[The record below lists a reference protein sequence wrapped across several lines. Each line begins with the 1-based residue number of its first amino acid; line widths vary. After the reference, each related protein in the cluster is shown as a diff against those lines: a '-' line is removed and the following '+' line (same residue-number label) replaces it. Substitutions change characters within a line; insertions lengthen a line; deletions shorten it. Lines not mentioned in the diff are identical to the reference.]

1 MHGKA
6 PDLSKPISSVKGIG
20 PAKNNAFAER
30 GINTISDLVNH
41 YPRKYLDRTNVTQI
55 SKIKNKMHVNLV
67 GTIEASGMVQGRKR
81 QFFKAILKD
90 KSGIVTLTWFRGA
103 RYMNQSVKKG
113 DYLAITGKV
122 EFYNGL
128 QIIHPEY
135 DKLNIEDDPLNSGII
150 TPLYSI
156 SAELKKNRIDSRFLR
171 KTISNIFKNI
181 KEIPDFFERDILENK
196 KLISLDESLRQIH
209 FPANKQKLKSA
220 IKRLKFNEHFF
231 FQLSMIAK
239 RSLIKKLPSKSF
251 KKTGIQTKLIFNN
264 IEFELTGAQK
274 RVLKEIKDDLSHS
287 YAMNRLLQGDVGSGK
302 TIVSILASA
311 IAVSNKAQ
319 VAIMAPTEILAKQHY
334 NSFKNLADYA
344 KMSCALLTGGM
355 PARDRKKIIV
365 GLENGNIDIVVGT
378 HALIQK
384 DIKFNLLGLAI
395 IDEQH
400 RFGVNQ
406 RNALLQK
413 GFNPHLLSMTATPIP
428 RTLAIT
434 YHGDMDLSIIDELP
448 KNRIPIT
455 TKTVNENRLEKIYSF
470 MNDEVK
476 SGRQCIIVYPLI
488 EETEKSDLAAAE
500 EMYDKLKRNVF
511 KDIKVG
517 LIHGR
522 LEKDLK
528 DKIMS
533 DFSKNKINI
542 IISTTVIEVGIDVP
556 NATVMLIEHAE
567 RFGLTQLHQL
577 RGRVGRGSEK
587 SYCILVQRN
596 FTENAIKRLKIME
609 STNDGFII
617 SDEDLKMRGPGE
629 FFGIKQSGFFNFKI
643 ASITSD
649 GDLITNARN
658 TAKEYLEEDLKRLS
672 IKNKIIYGE
681 LMSQYGERLMGLTLT
696 S

>member
-1 MHGKA
+1 MYGKA
-6 PDLSKPISSVKGIG
+6 LDLSKPISSVKGIG

-41 YPRKYLDRTNVTQI
+41 YPRKYLDRTNITQI

-90 KSGIVTLTWFRGA
+90 KSGIVALTWFRGA

-156 SAELKKNRIDSRFLR
+156 SAELKNSRIDSRFLR

-181 KEIPDFFERDILENK
+181 KEIPDFFGSDFLENK

-264 IEFELTGAQK
+264 IEFELTRAQK

-365 GLENGNIDIVVGT
+365 GLENGNIDIVLGT

-511 KDIKVG
+511 KEIKVG

-528 DKIMS
+528 DEIMS

-556 NATVMLIEHAE
+556 NATVMSIEHAE

-672 IKNKIIYGE
+672 IKNKIIYDE

>member
-1 MHGKA
+1 MPEKA
-6 PDLSKPISSVKGIG
+6 LDLLKPTSSIKGVG
-20 PAKNNAFAER
+20 PAKNNALAET
-30 GINTISDLVNH
+30 GIETINDLINH
-41 YPRKYLDRTNVTQI
+41 YPRKYLDRTNITQI
-55 SKIKNKMHVNLV
+55 SKIKNNMHVNLI
-67 GTIEASGMVQGRKR
+67 GKIDASGMVKGRKQ

-103 RYMNQSVKKG
+103 RYMNQSIKVG
-113 DYLAITGKV
+113 DYLAVSGKV

-135 DKLNIEDDPLNSGII
+135 DRLEKDEDPLNSSII
-150 TPLYSI
+150 TPIYSI
-156 SAELKKNRIDSRFLR
+156 PENLRKSKIDSRFLR
-171 KTISNIFKNI
+171 RVINNAFKNL
-181 KEIPDFFERDILENK
+181 KKIPDFFGNDFLK
-196 KLISLDESLRQIH
+196 DQKLISLDESLRKIH
-209 FPANKQKLKSA
+209 FPTNRQILKDA

-231 FQLSMIAK
+231 FQLSMVAK
-239 RSLIKKLPSKSF
+239 RSLMKKLPSTSL

-264 IEFELTGAQK
+264 IDFELTRAQK
-274 RVLKEIKDDLSHS
+274 RVLREIKDDLSLS

-302 TIVSILASA
+302 TIIGVLASA
-311 IAVSNKAQ
+311 IAVSNNAQ

-334 NSFKNLADYA
+334 RSFKNLADHA
-344 KMSCALLTGGM
+344 QMSCALLTGGM
-355 PARDRKKIIV
+355 PVRNRNKILT
-365 GLENGNIDIVVGT
+365 GLENGNIDIIVGT

-384 DIKFNLLGLAI
+384 DIKFSSLGLVI

-406 RNALLQK
+406 RNSLLQK

-455 TKTVNENRLEKIYSF
+455 TKMVNEDRLEKIYSF
-470 MNDEVK
+470 MIGEVK
-476 SGRQCIIVYPLI
+476 AGRQCIIVYPLI
-488 EETEKSDLAAAE
+488 EETEKSDLTAAV
-500 EMYDKLKRNVF
+500 EMYDKLKKYTF

-517 LIHGR
+517 LVHGR
-522 LEKDLK
+522 LDKDSK

-533 DFSKNKINI
+533 DFLKNKINI

-556 NATVMLIEHAE
+556 NATVMLIEHAD

-577 RGRVGRGSEK
+577 RGRVGRGNKK

-596 FTENAIKRLKIME
+596 FNEKSNKRLKIME
-609 STNDGFII
+609 STSDGFII

-649 GDLITNARN
+649 GDLISHARN
-658 TAKEYLEEDLKRLS
+658 AAEEYLNDDLKRLS
-672 IKNKIIYGE
+672 VKNKIIYE
-681 LMSQYGERLMGLTLT
+681 KLMNQYGVKLAGLVPNT
-696 S
+696 

>member
-171 KTISNIFKNI
+171 KIISNIFKNI

-334 NSFKNLADYA
+334 NSFKNLADFA

-681 LMSQYGERLMGLTLT
+681 LMSQYGERLMGLTST

>member
-103 RYMNQSVKKG
+103 RYMKHSVKKG

-171 KTISNIFKNI
+171 KIISNIFKNI

-344 KMSCALLTGGM
+344 KMSCAQLTGGM
-355 PARDRKKIIV
+355 PARDRKKIIA
-365 GLENGNIDIVVGT
+365 GIENGNIDIVVGT

-528 DKIMS
+528 DEIMS

-681 LMSQYGERLMGLTLT
+681 LMSQYGERLMGLTST

>member
-1 MHGKA
+1 MPEKA
-6 PDLSKPISSVKGIG
+6 LDLLKPTSSIKGVG
-20 PAKNNAFAER
+20 PAKNNALVET
-30 GINTISDLVNH
+30 GIETINDLINH
-41 YPRKYLDRTNVTQI
+41 YPRKYLDRTNITQI
-55 SKIKNKMHVNLV
+55 SKIKNNMHVNLI
-67 GTIEASGMVQGRKR
+67 GKIDASGMVKGRKQ

-103 RYMNQSVKKG
+103 RYMNQSIKVG
-113 DYLAITGKV
+113 DYLAVSGKV

-135 DKLNIEDDPLNSGII
+135 DRLDKDEDPLNSSII
-150 TPLYSI
+150 TPIYSI
-156 SAELKKNRIDSRFLR
+156 PGDLRKSKIDSRFLR
-171 KTISNIFKNI
+171 RVINNAFKNL
-181 KEIPDFFERDILENK
+181 KKIPDFFGNDFLK
-196 KLISLDESLRQIH
+196 DQKLISLDESLRKIH
-209 FPANKQKLKSA
+209 FPTNRQILKDA

-231 FQLSMIAK
+231 FQLSMVAK
-239 RSLIKKLPSKSF
+239 RSLMKKLPSTSL

-264 IEFELTGAQK
+264 IDFELTRAQK
-274 RVLKEIKDDLSHS
+274 RVLREIKDDLSLS

-302 TIVSILASA
+302 TIIGVLASA
-311 IAVSNKAQ
+311 IAVSNNAQ
-319 VAIMAPTEILAKQHY
+319 VAIMAPTEILSKQHY
-334 NSFKNLADYA
+334 RSFKNLADHA
-344 KMSCALLTGGM
+344 QMSCALLTGGM
-355 PARDRKKIIV
+355 PARNRNKIRT
-365 GLENGNIDIVVGT
+365 GLENGNIDIIVGT

-384 DIKFNLLGLAI
+384 DIKFSSLGLVI

-406 RNALLQK
+406 RNSLLQK

-455 TKTVNENRLEKIYSF
+455 TKMVNEDRLEKIYSF
-470 MNDEVK
+470 MIDEVK
-476 SGRQCIIVYPLI
+476 AGRQCIIVYPLI
-488 EETEKSDLAAAE
+488 EETEKSDLTAAV
-500 EMYDKLKRNVF
+500 EMYDKLKKYTF

-517 LIHGR
+517 LVHGR
-522 LEKDLK
+522 LDKDSK

-533 DFSKNKINI
+533 DFLKNKINI

-556 NATVMLIEHAE
+556 NATVMLIEHAD

-577 RGRVGRGSEK
+577 RGRVGRGNKK

-596 FTENAIKRLKIME
+596 FNEKSNKRLKIME
-609 STNDGFII
+609 STSDGFII

-649 GDLITNARN
+649 GDLISHARN
-658 TAKEYLEEDLKRLS
+658 AAEEYLNDDLKSLS
-672 IKNKIIYGE
+672 VKNKIIYE
-681 LMSQYGERLMGLTLT
+681 KLMNQYGVKLAGLVPNT
-696 S
+696 

>member
-41 YPRKYLDRTNVTQI
+41 YPRKYLDRTNITQI

-90 KSGIVTLTWFRGA
+90 KSGIVALTWFRGA

-156 SAELKKNRIDSRFLR
+156 SAELKNSRIDSRFLR

-264 IEFELTGAQK
+264 IEFELTRAQK

-365 GLENGNIDIVVGT
+365 GLENGNIDIVLGT

-511 KDIKVG
+511 KEIKVG

-528 DKIMS
+528 DEIMS

-672 IKNKIIYGE
+672 IKNKIIYDE

>member
-1 MHGKA
+1 MYGKA
-6 PDLSKPISSVKGIG
+6 LDLSKPISSVKGIG

-41 YPRKYLDRTNVTQI
+41 YPRKYLDRTNITQI

-90 KSGIVTLTWFRGA
+90 KSGIVALTWFRGA

-156 SAELKKNRIDSRFLR
+156 SAELKNSRIDSRFLR

-181 KEIPDFFERDILENK
+181 KEIPDFFGSDFLENK

-264 IEFELTGAQK
+264 IEFELTRAQK

-365 GLENGNIDIVVGT
+365 GLENGNIDIVLGT

-511 KDIKVG
+511 KEIKVG

-528 DKIMS
+528 DEIMS

>member
-156 SAELKKNRIDSRFLR
+156 SAELKKSRIDSRFLR

-355 PARDRKKIIV
+355 PARDRKKIIA

>member
-1 MHGKA
+1 MA
-6 PDLSKPISSVKGIG
+6 
-20 PAKNNAFAER
+20 
-30 GINTISDLVNH
+30 
-41 YPRKYLDRTNVTQI
+41 
-55 SKIKNKMHVNLV
+55 
-67 GTIEASGMVQGRKR
+67 
-81 QFFKAILKD
+81 
-90 KSGIVTLTWFRGA
+90 
-103 RYMNQSVKKG
+103 
-113 DYLAITGKV
+113 
-122 EFYNGL
+122 
-128 QIIHPEY
+128 
-135 DKLNIEDDPLNSGII
+135 
-150 TPLYSI
+150 
-156 SAELKKNRIDSRFLR
+156 
-171 KTISNIFKNI
+171 
-181 KEIPDFFERDILENK
+181 
-196 KLISLDESLRQIH
+196 
-209 FPANKQKLKSA
+209 
-220 IKRLKFNEHFF
+220 
-231 FQLSMIAK
+231 
-239 RSLIKKLPSKSF
+239 LIKKLPSKSF

-264 IEFELTGAQK
+264 IEFELTRAQK

-365 GLENGNIDIVVGT
+365 GLENGNIDIVLGT

-511 KDIKVG
+511 KEIKVG

-528 DKIMS
+528 DEIMS

-672 IKNKIIYGE
+672 IKNKIIYDE

>member
-1 MHGKA
+1 VYGKA
-6 PDLSKPISSVKGIG
+6 LDLSKPISSVKGIG

-41 YPRKYLDRTNVTQI
+41 YPRKYLDRTNITQI

-90 KSGIVTLTWFRGA
+90 KSGIVALTWFRGA

-156 SAELKKNRIDSRFLR
+156 SAELKNSRIDSRFLR

-181 KEIPDFFERDILENK
+181 KEIPDFFGSDFLENK

-264 IEFELTGAQK
+264 IEFELTRAQK

-365 GLENGNIDIVVGT
+365 GLENGNIDIVLGT

-511 KDIKVG
+511 KEIKVG

-528 DKIMS
+528 DEIMS

-672 IKNKIIYGE
+672 IKNKIIYDE

>member
-6 PDLSKPISSVKGIG
+6 PDLSKPISSAKGIG

-156 SAELKKNRIDSRFLR
+156 SAELKKSRIDSRFLR

-181 KEIPDFFERDILENK
+181 KEIPDFFESDILENK

-209 FPANKQKLKSA
+209 FPVNKKKLKSA

-334 NSFKNLADYA
+334 NSFKNLADFA

-681 LMSQYGERLMGLTLT
+681 LMSQYGERLMGLTST

>member
-103 RYMNQSVKKG
+103 RYMHQSVKKG

-355 PARDRKKIIV
+355 PARDRKKIIA

-681 LMSQYGERLMGLTLT
+681 LMSQYGERLMGLTST

>member
-1 MHGKA
+1 MPEKA
-6 PDLSKPISSVKGIG
+6 LDLLKPTSSIKGVG
-20 PAKNNAFAER
+20 PAKNNALVET
-30 GINTISDLVNH
+30 GIETINDLINH
-41 YPRKYLDRTNVTQI
+41 YPRKYLDRTNITQI
-55 SKIKNKMHVNLV
+55 SKIKNNMHVNLI
-67 GTIEASGMVQGRKR
+67 GKIDASGMVKGRKR

-103 RYMNQSVKKG
+103 RYMNQSIKVG
-113 DYLAITGKV
+113 DYLAVSGKV

-135 DKLNIEDDPLNSGII
+135 DRLDKDEDPLNSSII
-150 TPLYSI
+150 TPIYSI
-156 SAELKKNRIDSRFLR
+156 PGDLRKSKIDSRFLR
-171 KTISNIFKNI
+171 RVINNAFKNLN
-181 KEIPDFFERDILENK
+181 KIPDFFENDFLK
-196 KLISLDESLRQIH
+196 DQKLISLDESLRKIH
-209 FPANKQKLKSA
+209 FPTNRQILKDA

-231 FQLSMIAK
+231 FQLSMVAK
-239 RSLIKKLPSKSF
+239 RSLMKKLPSTSL

-264 IEFELTGAQK
+264 IDFELTRAQK
-274 RVLKEIKDDLSHS
+274 RVLREIKDDLSLS

-302 TIVSILASA
+302 TIIGVLASA
-311 IAVSNKAQ
+311 IAVSNNAQ
-319 VAIMAPTEILAKQHY
+319 VAIMAPTEILSKQHY
-334 NSFKNLADYA
+334 RSFKNLADHA
-344 KMSCALLTGGM
+344 QMSCALLTGGM
-355 PARDRKKIIV
+355 PARNRNKIRT
-365 GLENGNIDIVVGT
+365 GLENGNIDIIVGT

-384 DIKFNLLGLAI
+384 DIKFSSLGLVI

-406 RNALLQK
+406 RNSLLQK

-455 TKTVNENRLEKIYSF
+455 TKMVNENRLEKIYSF
-470 MNDEVK
+470 MIDEVK
-476 SGRQCIIVYPLI
+476 AGRQCIIVYPLI
-488 EETEKSDLAAAE
+488 EETEKSDLTAAV
-500 EMYDKLKRNVF
+500 EMYDKLKKYTF

-517 LIHGR
+517 LVHGR
-522 LEKDLK
+522 LDKDSK

-533 DFSKNKINI
+533 DFLKNKINI

-556 NATVMLIEHAE
+556 NATVMLIEHAD

-577 RGRVGRGSEK
+577 RGRVGRGNKK

-596 FTENAIKRLKIME
+596 FNEKSNKRLKIME
-609 STNDGFII
+609 STSDGFII

-649 GDLITNARN
+649 GDLISHARN
-658 TAKEYLEEDLKRLS
+658 AAEEYLNDDLKRLS
-672 IKNKIIYGE
+672 VKNKIIYE
-681 LMSQYGERLMGLTLT
+681 KLMNQYGVKLAGLVPNT
-696 S
+696 

>member
-55 SKIKNKMHVNLV
+55 SKIKNKMLVNLV

-156 SAELKKNRIDSRFLR
+156 SAELKKSRIDSRFLR

-406 RNALLQK
+406 RNTLLQK

-528 DKIMS
+528 DEIMS

-672 IKNKIIYGE
+672 IKNKMIYGE
-681 LMSQYGERLMGLTLT
+681 LMIQYGERLMGLTST

>member
-103 RYMNQSVKKG
+103 RYMKHSVKKG
-113 DYLAITGKV
+113 DYLAITGRV

-156 SAELKKNRIDSRFLR
+156 SAELKKSRIDSRFLR

-334 NSFKNLADYA
+334 NSFKNLADHA

-681 LMSQYGERLMGLTLT
+681 LMSQYGERLMGLTST

>member
-1 MHGKA
+1 MPEKA
-6 PDLSKPISSVKGIG
+6 LDLLKPTSSIKGVG
-20 PAKNNAFAER
+20 PAKNNALVET
-30 GINTISDLVNH
+30 GIETINDLINH
-41 YPRKYLDRTNVTQI
+41 YPRKYLDRTNITQI
-55 SKIKNKMHVNLV
+55 SKIKNNMHVNLI
-67 GTIEASGMVQGRKR
+67 GKIDASGMVKGRKR

-103 RYMNQSVKKG
+103 RYMNQSIKVG
-113 DYLAITGKV
+113 DYLAVSGKV

-135 DKLNIEDDPLNSGII
+135 DRLDKDEDPLNSSII
-150 TPLYSI
+150 TPIYSI
-156 SAELKKNRIDSRFLR
+156 PGDLRKSKIDSRFLR
-171 KTISNIFKNI
+171 RVINNAFKNL
-181 KEIPDFFERDILENK
+181 KKIPDFFGNDFLK
-196 KLISLDESLRQIH
+196 DQKLISLDESLRKIH
-209 FPANKQKLKSA
+209 FPTNRQILKDA

-231 FQLSMIAK
+231 FQLSMVAK
-239 RSLIKKLPSKSF
+239 RSLMKKLPSTSL

-264 IEFELTGAQK
+264 IDFELTRAQK
-274 RVLKEIKDDLSHS
+274 RVLREIKDDLSLS

-302 TIVSILASA
+302 TIIGVLASA
-311 IAVSNKAQ
+311 IAVSNNAQ
-319 VAIMAPTEILAKQHY
+319 VAIMAPTEILSKQHY
-334 NSFKNLADYA
+334 RSFKNLADHA
-344 KMSCALLTGGM
+344 QMSCALLTGGM
-355 PARDRKKIIV
+355 PARNRNKIRT
-365 GLENGNIDIVVGT
+365 GLENGNIDIIVGT

-384 DIKFNLLGLAI
+384 DIKFSSLGLVI

-406 RNALLQK
+406 RNSLLQK

-455 TKTVNENRLEKIYSF
+455 TKMVNEDRLEKIYSF
-470 MNDEVK
+470 MIDEVK
-476 SGRQCIIVYPLI
+476 AGRQCIIVYPLI
-488 EETEKSDLAAAE
+488 EETEKSDLTAAV
-500 EMYDKLKRNVF
+500 EMYDKLKKYTF

-517 LIHGR
+517 LVHGR
-522 LEKDLK
+522 LDKDSK

-533 DFSKNKINI
+533 DFLKNKINI

-556 NATVMLIEHAE
+556 NATVMLIEHAD

-577 RGRVGRGSEK
+577 RGRVGRGNKK

-596 FTENAIKRLKIME
+596 FNEKSNKRLKIME
-609 STNDGFII
+609 STSDGFII

-649 GDLITNARN
+649 GDLISHARN
-658 TAKEYLEEDLKRLS
+658 AAEEYLNDDLKRLS
-672 IKNKIIYGE
+672 VKNKIIYE
-681 LMSQYGERLMGLTLT
+681 KLMNQYGVKLAGLVPNT
-696 S
+696 

>member
-41 YPRKYLDRTNVTQI
+41 YPRKYLDRTNITQI

-156 SAELKKNRIDSRFLR
+156 SAELKNSRIDSRFLR

-181 KEIPDFFERDILENK
+181 KEIPDFFGSDFLENK

-264 IEFELTGAQK
+264 IEFELTRAQK

-672 IKNKIIYGE
+672 IKNKIIYDE